1 MFKRLLVKFVI
12 VFLAASLAGCASIG
26 ISDLFSGYAQ
36 QMQASRSAQFSGDFI
51 KAESSI
57 SVLNQ
62 AHNNYGLNQLE
73 RGRLQFLANNWQ
85 ASQKS
90 FELAY
95 REIEIQ
101 EAAAKIQLSK
111 GVKKLGAVMSN
122 DNAIAYEIPRYEQSM
137 LHSYQAL
144 NYLYQGSLEGA
155 LVEVRRAN
163 LVQERALRE
172 NQAELYDAQ
181 DKMASKGVTNERLNS
196 SYPSMNSTIGD
207 LKNGFQNAY
216 TFYLSGLLYEAAK
229 QPNDAYIDYKR
240 AIEIFPNNT
249 YLQQDLLRLAT
260 KLGMYEDLAI
270 FNKRFGK
277 YRAKTDH
284 NTGQV
289 VVIYE
294 QGIVNAKDEAKLN
307 LPLFNKDTDMKF
319 FSFALPVYRG
329 GLAALTPLSI
339 DIEGRNYQSQEI
351 VRIQSLASKDLQ
363 ENLAGLVTRQAIRL
377 VAKEQVRKK
386 MSKAGGDV
394 GNILASLYNIASE
407 RADTRSWSS
416 LPDSVQ
422 LMKMSVPLGKQQ
434 LAFSL
439 AGKQQMIDVDIK
451 SKGVTLI
458 NVTSMGSYV
467 AYQTINL

>member
-1 MFKRLLVKFVI
+1 
-12 VFLAASLAGCASIG
+12 
-26 ISDLFSGYAQ
+26 
-36 QMQASRSAQFSGDFI
+36 MQ
-51 KAESSI
+51 
-57 SVLNQ
+57 
-62 AHNNYGLNQLE
+62 
-73 RGRLQFLANNWQ
+73 
-85 ASQKS
+85 
-90 FELAY
+90 ELAL
-95 REIEIQ
+95 
-101 EAAAKIQLSK
+101 K
-111 GVKKLGAVMSN
+111 
-122 DNAIAYEIPRYEQSM
+122 
-137 LHSYQAL
+137 
-144 NYLYQGSLEGA
+144 
-155 LVEVRRAN
+155 
-163 LVQERALRE
+163 E
-172 NQAELYDAQ
+172 NQNELYDAQ
-181 DKMASKGVTNERLNS
+181 EKMASKGVSHERLNS
-196 SYPSMNSTIGD
+196 SYPSMNSSIGD

-216 TFYLSGLLYEAAK
+216 TFYLSGLLYEAAN

-240 AIEIFPNNT
+240 AIEIFPDNT
-249 YLQQDLLRLAT
+249 YLQQDLLRLAA

-307 LPLFNKDTDMKF
+307 LPLFNKDSDMKSF
-319 FSFALPVYRG
+319 TFALPVYRG
-329 GLAALTPLSI
+329 GLAALNPLSI

-351 VRIQSLASKDLQ
+351 VRLQSLAAKDLQ
-363 ENLAGLVTRQAIRL
+363 DNLAGLVTRQAIRL

-407 RADTRSWSS
+407 KADTRSWSS

-422 LMKMSVPLGKQQ
+422 LMKMSVPIGKQQ

-439 AGKQQMIDVDIK
+439 VGKKQMIDVDIK

-458 NVTSMGSYV
+458 NVTSMGRYV
-467 AYQTINL
+467 GYQTINL